1 MTDKNEELIK
11 EFKIKDI
18 QVQLEE
24 GTTYTRNA
32 SIDYDPSFGF
42 KKTIW
47 FFNPNRVFSATL
59 VNMKFSDP
67 KWKLKI
73 EDNVILPL
81 QTVKAKLEIS
91 KDEKSYELFIKDL
104 MSGKAVRDLDTPE
117 KPIQLSGRV
126 AWSILPKEKE
136 LELRLKHG

>member
-1 MTDKNEELIK
+1 MTEQLKD
-11 EFKIKDI
+11 FKIKDI
-18 QVQLEE
+18 EVQLEE
-24 GTTYTRNA
+24 GTKSTREA
-32 SIDYDPSFGF
+32 SIDYDPSFGY
-42 KKTIW
+42 KQTIW

-59 VNMKFSDP
+59 VNMKFSNP
-67 KWKLKI
+67 NWKLKI

-81 QTVKAKLEIS
+81 QTVKARLEIP

-117 KPIQLSGRV
+117 KPIQLSGKV